1 MKIPAN
7 QVLGIYILEDT
18 VLFESREH
26 LQMTVLLN
34 FHGDNNMDASIN
46 CLKYWDQFS
55 TEKQKIVSAVL
66 AKAAES

>member
-1 MKIPAN
+1 
-7 QVLGIYILEDT
+7 
-18 VLFESREH
+18 
-26 LQMTVLLN
+26 MTVLLN